1 MHISPMREE
10 HLEQMVELDL
20 LAFNRKKPRLLESG
34 GVNGHGPP
42 WVVMLFWIMNKYGG
56 KVSPKLWV
64 AKDTWGRWGFTLT
77 FKARVWV
84 KAHKKRIRVSEKT
97 LPSHRPGDAS

>member
-1 MHISPMREE
+1 MHISSMREE

-42 WVVMLFWIMNKYGG
+42 WVVMLFWIMNKYG
-56 KVSPKLWV
+56 VSFTKIMGSEGYLGPV
-64 AKDTWGRWGFTLT
+64 GFT
-77 FKARVWV
+77 
-84 KAHKKRIRVSEKT
+84 
-97 LPSHRPGDAS
+97 